1 MLLTEILAA
10 TRHYSAIG
18 IDPCH
23 EIVGEERVER
33 RKSEGQV
40 KIRVP
45 VNFFIFVQSRTG
57 HGNPQM
63 EVGRVTV
70 WEHNTRDLGI
80 QCGDT
85 SLPNA
90 TCLRAQ
96 SSAAH
101 TNALD
106 LCSTASV
113 RLVPRLWP
121 PPPYQRTYQKA
132 SSTHS
137 RSASATA
144 SHSTTSCGRSI
155 DSASTQTGGHVLSLS
170 RGIALWGTHVQ
181 INMRFHRHSTS
192 KFASSIFNPFS
203 PPASKGGE
211 NNTKK

>member
-18 IDPCH
+18 IGPCH

-70 WEHNTRDLGI
+70 WERNTRDLGI

-101 TNALD
+101 TNAL
-106 LCSTASV
+106 TFAQ
-113 RLVPRLWP
+113 P
-121 PPPYQRTYQKA
+121 PPSVWSQDYGHHHRISGHIRKHPQPTVAALRQPLRIQR
-132 SSTHS
+132 
-137 RSASATA
+137 
-144 SHSTTSCGRSI
+144 
-155 DSASTQTGGHVLSLS
+155 L
-170 RGIALWGTHVQ
+170 
-181 INMRFHRHSTS
+181 
-192 KFASSIFNPFS
+192 
-203 PPASKGGE
+203 PAKGV
-211 NNTKK
+211 